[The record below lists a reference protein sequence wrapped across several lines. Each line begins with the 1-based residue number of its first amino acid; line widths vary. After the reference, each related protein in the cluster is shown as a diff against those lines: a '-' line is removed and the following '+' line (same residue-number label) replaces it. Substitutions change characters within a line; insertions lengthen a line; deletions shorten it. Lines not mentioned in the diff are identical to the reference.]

1 MTSMASVKDWIEGA
15 RLRTLPAAVAP
26 VLVGTA
32 AAVHLGSWSAPRAL
46 LALGV
51 ALALQI
57 GVNFANDYSDG
68 VRGTDDNRSGPP
80 RLTGGGLV
88 APKVVLAAA
97 WGCFALAGVLGL
109 VLVVVSG
116 SWLLLVA
123 GVAAVLAAWFYT
135 GGSHPYGYMGIG
147 LSELMVFVFFG
158 LLATV
163 GTTWTQAA
171 SAPWWVWCL
180 ASGMGLLSVNLL
192 MANNLR
198 DIPTDLV
205 SGKKT
210 VAVRLGEHGSRV
222 SYVMVLAAAVLLAI
236 VAMPMGVTRVG
247 VALACAL
254 GAVVPARPV
263 VSGATGRALI
273 PALRDTGLFAL
284 WWAAVTAVALVLA
297 S

>member
-1 MTSMASVKDWIEGA
+1 MASVKDWIEGA
-15 RLRTLPAAVAP
+15 RLRTLPAALAP

-51 ALALQI
+51 ALALQV

-88 APKVVLAAA
+88 APRVVLAAA

-109 VLVVVSG
+109 LLVALSG
-116 SWLLLVA
+116 TWVLLLA

-135 GGSHPYGYMGIG
+135 GGAHPYGYMGIG
-147 LSELMVFVFFG
+147 ASELMVFVFFG

-163 GTTWTQAA
+163 GTTWTQAG

-180 ASGMGLLSVNLL
+180 ASGMGLLSVDLL

-198 DIPTDLV
+198 DIPTDREA
-205 SGKKT
+205 GKRT
-210 VAVRLGEHGSRV
+210 VAVRLGERGSRV
-222 SYVMVLAAAVLLAI
+222 AYVLVLTVAVLLA
-236 VAMPMGVTRVG
+236 VAAMPTGPARVG
-247 VALACAL
+247 VAVACLL
-254 GAVVPARPV
+254 GAAVPARPV
-263 VSGATGRALI
+263 VGGATGRALI

-284 WWAAVTAVALVLA
+284 WWGVVVAVALVLA
-297 S
+297 

>member
-1 MTSMASVKDWIEGA
+1 MASVKDWIEGA
-15 RLRTLPAAVAP
+15 RLRTLPAALAP

-51 ALALQI
+51 ALALQV

-88 APKVVLAAA
+88 APRVVLAAA

-109 VLVVVSG
+109 LLVALSG
-116 SWLLLVA
+116 TWVLLLA

-135 GGSHPYGYMGIG
+135 GGAHPYGYLGIG
-147 LSELMVFVFFG
+147 ASELMVFVFFG

-163 GTTWTQAA
+163 GTTWTQAG
-171 SAPWWVWCL
+171 SAPWWVWSL
-180 ASGMGLLSVNLL
+180 ASGMGLLSVDLL

-198 DIPTDLV
+198 DIPTDRE
-205 SGKKT
+205 SGKRT
-210 VAVRLGEHGSRV
+210 VAVRLGERGSRIV
-222 SYVMVLAAAVLLAI
+222 YVLVLTVAVLLA
-236 VAMPMGVTRVG
+236 VAAMPTGSARVG
-247 VALACAL
+247 VAVACLL
-254 GAVVPARPV
+254 GAAVPARPV
-263 VSGATGRALI
+263 VGGATGRALI

-284 WWAAVTAVALVLA
+284 WWGAVVAVALVL